1 MGLTLVL
8 EAHNIIIH
16 SLCKYIKYN
25 HINMYKFRPSFLW
38 HMSMLYTFNCTQNR
52 MAEKLYNIKFIVVNM
67 TNIVVNDNQLDVSYI
82 VTGCKWHDF

>member
-25 HINMYKFRPSFLW
+25 NLSMYKFRLSFLW
-38 HMSMLYTFNCTQNR
+38 HVSILYTFSCTRNR
-52 MAEKLYNIKFIVVNM
+52 MAEKLYNTKFIVA
-67 TNIVVNDNQLDVSYI
+67 NDMISSNAFRL
-82 VTGCKWHDF
+82 T